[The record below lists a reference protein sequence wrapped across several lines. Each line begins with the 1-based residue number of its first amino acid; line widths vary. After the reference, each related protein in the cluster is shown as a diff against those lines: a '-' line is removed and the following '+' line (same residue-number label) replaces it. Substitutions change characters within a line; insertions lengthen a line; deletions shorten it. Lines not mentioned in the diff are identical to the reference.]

1 MQEVCEEKSSPKTQ
15 IPKNSVNLHQ
25 NPKTRP
31 KKCTPIAKTRPEKCV
46 NSAET
51 RPEKC

>member
-1 MQEVCEEKSSPKTQ
+1 MQEVCGEKSSQKTQ
-15 IPKNSVNLHQ
+15 IHKKIVNLHQ

-31 KKCTPIAKTRPEKCV
+31 EKCTPIAKTRPEKCV